1 MDWFCGHNEFARGL
15 ATPEQDVKIGAVGVG
30 REVLGRHGTSAKLR
44 SAWRRQ
50 MEERSTHT
58 LP

>member
-30 REVLGRHGTSAKLR
+30 REVLGRHGTYVAVDQAYL
-44 SAWRRQ
+44 
-50 MEERSTHT
+50 
-58 LP
+58 